1 MRMMMAITLGSV
13 IAAPVHAQSAHPFQ
27 DHGRVEARAMLGVT
41 IPLGGQKQK
50 ADTKPRLDLRFDTS
64 RIDGDFTNAPTL
76 DPIRQNRREVRQ
88 SVVSLTMERQPRV
101 MLNGFSLAQLGS
113 PVLRA
118 DDDKPEAE
126 EGEESENERSTG
138 EKVLRGAGWVGIG
151 ALGVLAVGTGIFL
164 LSCDDGDCFV
174 DD

>member
-1 MRMMMAITLGSV
+1 MRTMMAITLGSL

-27 DHGRVEARAMLGVT
+27 DHGRVESRAMLGVT

-50 ADTKPRLDLRFDTS
+50 ADTKPRFDLRIDTS
-64 RIDGDFTNAPTL
+64 RIDGDFTRAPTL
-76 DPIRQNRREVRQ
+76 DPFRQNRRDVRQ

-101 MLNGFSLAQLGS
+101 MLNGFSLAQMGS

-118 DDDKPEAE
+118 DEEPEAE
-126 EGEESENERSTG
+126 EGEDTKNERSTG

-151 ALGVLAVGTGIFL
+151 ALGVLAVGAGIFL
-164 LSCDDGDCFV
+164 ISCDDGDCFV